1 MTYTGADENR
11 HRERNADKSSKQKP
25 GGQTPEQAK
34 PNVRI
39 CQRKCDARKVPR
51 YLLFSGIDDDRR

>member
-34 PNVRI
+34 P
-39 CQRKCDARKVPR
+39 KCSNLPAKV
-51 YLLFSGIDDDRR
+51 